1 VATNGRLKADL
12 HSCAVSADA
21 NDLLR
26 MRVYPAP
33 RHATRTAFQ
42 RDRER
47 IVQARAF
54 RRLAGK
60 TQVFTS
66 RASDH
71 FRSRLTHT
79 IEVMQIARSV
89 AESLGLNE
97 DLAET
102 LALVHDIG
110 HPPFGHAGERA
121 LDECLKR
128 HGLGFDHNLHALRI
142 VEHFEQRYAAHRGLN
157 LTLGVREGIIKHS
170 RDYAA
175 DQYPELKSYLLGQR
189 PPLEAQI
196 IDLADEIA
204 YLTADLDD
212 GVESGLLEIDHIRGN
227 VDILAQCY
235 AQVEREHAGVEAKFL
250 FNEALQL
257 MQNVLTDDLIATT
270 LGNTLAIGASSLEE
284 VRNHGARLATFSPLA
299 ESHRQQEKRYLYE
312 TLYTCDALSLEHDKA
327 EEVVTA
333 LFDFWIEEPQ
343 ELPSGYVEE
352 IETEGRARVVADYI
366 AGMTDSFILLQYAQ
380 IKRAVRRTF
389 PRPI

>member
-1 VATNGRLKADL
+1 MSSDL
-12 HSCAVSADA
+12 HACAVRGDAD
-21 NDLLR
+21 DVLTGR
-26 MRVYPAP
+26 MYPAP
-33 RHATRTAFQ
+33 ERASRTAFQ

-79 IEVMQIARSV
+79 IEVMQIARCV
-89 AESLGLNE
+89 AEELGLNH

-157 LTLGVREGIIKHS
+157 LTLGVREGIIKYS
-170 RDYAA
+170 RDYSADKHPDLAA
-175 DQYPELKSYLLGQR
+175 YLLGER

-212 GVESGLLEIDHIRGN
+212 GVESGLLDIDHICHH
-227 VDILAQCY
+227 VDIVAHCH
-235 AQVEREHAGVEAKFL
+235 AQVERQHPGVEAKFL

-257 MQNVLTDDLIATT
+257 MQNVLTDDLTATTAANTHAMGATT
-270 LGNTLAIGASSLEE
+270 LEQ
-284 VRNHGARLATFSPLA
+284 VRAHPARLATFSTLA
-299 ESHRQQEKRYLYE
+299 EAHRRQEKKYLYD
-312 TLYTCDALSLEHDKA
+312 TLYTCEALSLEHDKA
-327 EEVVTA
+327 EEVVTE
-333 LFDFWIEEPQ
+333 LFDFWVKWPE
-343 ELPSGYVEE
+343 ELPPSYVAE
-352 IETEGRARVVADYI
+352 IETEGLARVVADYI
-366 AGMTDSFILLQYAQ
+366 AGMTDSFILLQYAHV
-380 IKRAVRRTF
+380 KRAVRR
-389 PRPI
+389 